1 MDEELRQIL
10 QIFLEESTENLDVL
24 EQGLLA
30 LEQGPADSEALNV
43 IFRAAHSIKGGAA
56 TFGLDPVAEFTH
68 VMETLLDQLR
78 SGRRQADTATV
89 RVLLQAVDA
98 LRALLAG
105 AVEDDVAAAL
115 AAAEPVRA
123 ALAAVLAA
131 EPEAGAVQAA
141 TRAVQVA
148 PATPDPASGGS
159 DPTQAAGEDGG
170 WRIHFLPHADIW
182 QQANDPARILRALG
196 NLGEL
201 HLLADL
207 TQVPSLEAL
216 DPARCHLSWQGVLLG
231 TVARAEIEELF
242 DWVAEQ
248 CELQLEALDAAAVRE
263 ALAELTPTAATEAM
277 AEAAPEATAAAGPE
291 AAVPPAGADASPAKK
306 PSPASPAAAAPAA
319 APVARSSGFMRV
331 RTEKIDALLNLVGEL
346 VITQSMLQ
354 TFSGNLEEEGKRGMR
369 DGMLQLERHTRELQE
384 RVMQIRMLPISL
396 TFSRLP
402 RLVHDLSA
410 KLDRQVELRFSG
422 EHTELDKTVLEQLA
436 DPLVH
441 LVRNA
446 LDHGIEAPAVRE
458 AKGKPPAGLLHLSA
472 FHEAGNV
479 IIRISDDGNGL
490 DSERILAKARER
502 GLIDP
507 QETPDEAQLHQLIFH
522 PGFSTAEQVSDVSGR
537 GVGMDVVSRN
547 IVGLGGRIEVQSGAG
562 VGTSFTIRLPLTL
575 AILDGQLIRVGGQ
588 IYVVPL
594 LAILETIQL
603 RDAQLRTPVQGGE
616 VCRVR
621 DEYVPVV
628 RLARLLDCGEA
639 EPERAQ
645 MLMIVESDGQHIGLA
660 VNDLLSQQQVVIKSL
675 QHNYQYVPGIAGA
688 TILGDGRVALILDVQ
703 ALSSLR
709 CQPARS
715 LAPAAVA

>member
-10 QIFLEESTENLDVL
+10 QIFLEESSENLDVL
-24 EQGLLA
+24 EQGLLC
-30 LEQGPADSEALNV
+30 LEQGPANDEDLNV

-68 VMETLLDQLR
+68 VMEALLDQLR
-78 SGRRQADTATV
+78 SGRRQADAATV
-89 RVLLQAVDA
+89 RVMLQAVDA

-105 AVEDDVAAAL
+105 AVEDDIAAAL
-115 AAAEPVRA
+115 AAAAPVRN
-123 ALAAVLAA
+123 ALESVLAA
-131 EPEAGAVQAA
+131 TPKAS
-141 TRAVQVA
+141 VA
-148 PATPDPASGGS
+148 PAVPASAGSADGGS
-159 DPTQAAGEDGG
+159 TAEQATNETAG

-182 QQANDPARILRALG
+182 QQANDPARILHALG
-196 NLGEL
+196 QLGEL
-201 HLLADL
+201 HLRADL

-216 DPARCHLSWQGVLLG
+216 DPARCYLGWQGVLHG
-231 TVARAEIEELF
+231 AVSRARIAELF

-248 CELQLEALDAAAVRE
+248 CELRLEALDATAVRA
-263 ALAELTPTAATEAM
+263 ALAELKPAAAAEAAVHAAATEAS
-277 AEAAPEATAAAGPE
+277 ADGATDPVAPANEALT
-291 AAVPPAGADASPAKK
+291 
-306 PSPASPAAAAPAA
+306 SPAAVSA
-319 APVARSSGFMRV
+319 ARSRSFMRV
-331 RTEKIDALLNLVGEL
+331 STEKIDALLNLVGEL

-354 TFSGNLEEEGKRGMR
+354 TFGGVAAATDKGGMR
-369 DGMLQLERHTRELQE
+369 DGLLQLERHTRELQE
-384 RVMQIRMLPISL
+384 RVMQIRMLPISF
-396 TFSRLP
+396 TFNRLP

-446 LDHGIEAPAVRE
+446 LDHGIEAPAVRQ
-458 AKGKPPAGLLHLSA
+458 AKGKPPTGLVHLSA

-490 DSERILAKARER
+490 DSERLLAKARAR

-507 QETPDEAQLHQLIFH
+507 QETPDETQLHQLIFH

-537 GVGMDVVSRN
+537 GVGMDVVRRN
-547 IVGLGGRIEVQSGAG
+547 IVSLGGHIEVQSSRGI
-562 VGTSFTIRLPLTL
+562 GTSFTIRLPLTL
-575 AILDGQLIRVGGQ
+575 AILDGQLIRVGSQ

-594 LAILETIQL
+594 LAIVETLQL
-603 RDAQLRTPVQGGE
+603 RDAQLRVPVQGGE

-628 RLARLLDCGEA
+628 PLARLLDCREA
-639 EPERAQ
+639 QPEPAQ
-645 MLMIVESDGQHIGLA
+645 MLMIVESDGQRIGLA

-675 QHNYQYVPGIAGA
+675 QHNYRHVPGIAGA

-709 CQPARS
+709 CQPARPF
-715 LAPAAVA
+715 APAALA

>member
-10 QIFLEESTENLDVL
+10 QIFLEESSENLDVL
-24 EQGLLA
+24 EQGLLR
-30 LEQGPADSEALNV
+30 LEQGPAAGEELNV

-78 SGRRQADTATV
+78 SGRRQADAAVV

-105 AVEDDVAAAL
+105 AVEDDATAAL
-115 AAAEPVRA
+115 ASAAPVRE
-123 ALAAVLAA
+123 ALEAVLAVVPGTDA
-131 EPEAGAVQAA
+131 
-141 TRAVQVA
+141 A
-148 PATPDPASGGS
+148 PAGPAG
-159 DPTQAAGEDGG
+159 PQATVGDGAAPAGEDAGG
-170 WRIHFLPHADIW
+170 WRLQFLPHPDIW
-182 QQANDPARILRALG
+182 QQGNDPARILRALG
-196 NLGEL
+196 GLGEL
-201 HLLADL
+201 HLRADL

-216 DPARCHLSWQGVLLG
+216 DPAQCHLGWQGVLRG
-231 TVARAEIEELF
+231 EVSQAQIEELF

-248 CELQLEALDAAAVRE
+248 CELRLEALDATALRS
-263 ALAELTPTAATEAM
+263 ALAELDSSATG
-277 AEAAPEATAAAGPE
+277 EATAPAAATGNAADGAADPVGPAHE
-291 AAVPPAGADASPAKK
+291 TATPPAPRA
-306 PSPASPAAAAPAA
+306 AAAAPAS
-319 APVARSSGFMRV
+319 VAGRSSNFMRV
-331 RTEKIDALLNLVGEL
+331 STEKIDALLNLVGEL

-354 TFSGNLEEEGKRGMR
+354 TFGGALEEDGKSGMR
-369 DGMLQLERHTRELQE
+369 DGLLQLERHTRELQE
-384 RVMQIRMLPISL
+384 RVMQIRMLPISF
-396 TFSRLP
+396 TFNRLP

-458 AKGKPPAGLLHLSA
+458 AKGKAPTGLLHLSA

-490 DSERILAKARER
+490 DGERILAKARER
-502 GLIDP
+502 GLIEP
-507 QETPDEAQLHQLIFH
+507 QETPDETQLHQLIFH

-547 IVGLGGRIEVQSGAG
+547 IVSLGGRIEVQSSPG

-575 AILDGQLIRVGGQ
+575 AILDGQLIRVGSQ

-603 RDAQLRTPVQGGE
+603 RDAQLRAPVQNGE

-628 RLARLLDCGEA
+628 RLARLLDCREA
-639 EPERAQ
+639 QPEPAQ
-645 MLMIVESDGQHIGLA
+645 MLMIVESDGQRIGLA

-675 QHNYQYVPGIAGA
+675 QHNYRHVPGIAGA

-709 CQPARS
+709 CQPTRP
-715 LAPAAVA
+715 LAPAALA